1 MSEHFGSNMSSHSS
15 PTDAVSNGGPTSI
28 AGRPKSLQKRKQIL
42 QQASQLFLRQGF
54 TNTSMDL
61 VAKASNVSK
70 QTVYSHFKNKAVL
83 FEAVINE
90 KCAQYQLNDQALL
103 ESPVSLSDKLTQ
115 IAEHFIALMHD
126 ELVIA
131 MYNVVI
137 AEAKTHPEVA
147 EMFYETGP
155 QQATDFVSVCI
166 KQTYPQLTTA
176 TTHALSIDFY
186 NLLKSD
192 FHMKSLLGL
201 SSPMTTKEQK
211 IFANVCCKKFQ
222 AILALQLTR

>member
-1 MSEHFGSNMSSHSS
+1 MKDNNSLNDVNS
-15 PTDAVSNGGPTSI
+15 DNGPAGI

-42 QQASQLFLRQGF
+42 EQASQLFLRQGF

-61 VAKASNVSK
+61 VAKASDVSK

-103 ESPVSLSDKLTQ
+103 ESSITLSEKLRQ

-126 ELVIA
+126 QLVID

-166 KQTYPQLTTA
+166 RQTYPQLDIG
-176 TTHALSIDFY
+176 TTHTLSVNFY

-201 SSPMTTKEQK
+201 SSPMNLAAQK
-211 IFANVCCKKFQ
+211 TFASVCCKKFQ
-222 AILALQLTR
+222 AILALQLTE